1 MVTDFVVDD
10 AQRLGVLGG
19 DDDAAGVAV
28 DTVAQSRGKGIFPPG
43 IPLPLLVEV
52 CLDVIDEGVH
62 LLRLVSVDYQPRTLI
77 QQHQVLI
84 LIHNVKAGLK
94 EGEEHIFLPRLV
106 EKLIVNIQ
114 LQHVPL
120 GQPLIPG
127 SPLAVD
133 LDALYSN
140 VFLQQSRGQQG
151 QGLPH
156 EPIQPLPGVI
166 FSHGKLT
173 HLLSPSGS
181 IGLL

>member
-1 MVTDFVVDD
+1 MVEIRLNVVY
-10 AQRLGVLGG
+10 
-19 DDDAAGVAV
+19 
-28 DTVAQSRGKGIFPPG
+28 K
-43 IPLPLLVEV
+43 
-52 CLDVIDEGVH
+52 GVH
-62 LLRLVSVDYQPRTLI
+62 LLRFVRMDHQARFLI
-77 QQHQVLI
+77 QQHKVLVLI
-84 LIHNVKAGLK
+84 HDVKAWLK